1 MRYLVDTEEMKYT
14 RPVLLSN
21 IDEQCKDELASWIED
36 NYRKWKI
43 ARVRK
48 EREWN
53 EVDNLLNERSQTKLV
68 DKDKIGLQK
77 GTSVVQGSTM
87 RTRSSNAYS
96 TGMSNT
102 YRDVESFVAM
112 WMDLWFKNGYDFF
125 SMSVLN
131 TSDENMANII
141 KQYVMYVFD
150 QIDLKAKAE
159 PILRQIAR
167 YGTGVCSIEWVRKI
181 APVYEKVPVYDQMG
195 QLTGFGYNRAIKK
208 LYDNVHI
215 QPLDIYNVVWDPADM
230 DIMTSKLIRK
240 KYLTVDEYLMNPE
253 YPRYTREQLDNM
265 TEIVDVDAYALSSK
279 KRSYAEDS
287 LNSRGYFGERKLRIL
302 EAWGDFYVDG
312 RSCKNYKAEVL
323 CNAPTENEQKKHRLI
338 ALEPNPYG
346 LPHRPI
352 LLIPLGMSP
361 NRVYGDSPLSHV
373 LGHYKNANTLMNQA
387 LDANDMALNRPTI
400 ISQAEIILP
409 DNKQGDQ
416 GTLDM
421 SYTSIVQCHNDP
433 SKSIYRMQD
442 PSLMQVT
449 QATVQLHNTI
459 ISEARD
465 SIALNETNS
474 GGAINPYVKANYAQ
488 QVAQG
493 GMARN
498 NLTALSIERG
508 LIEPLL
514 KMTIELHKY
523 FMTESTDMVNND
535 TGEVQKFDPTILT
548 NRLTYSIQGPSFQ
561 LQQQQQ
567 IVGTEELFE
576 KALSNELTGSL
587 LNVPKVL
594 EYLMLRR
601 GIREPKNFFLPQ
613 AFQMASIP
621 NLIPDFFDRVKQYL
635 TQGKSADAQTS
646 QMMMQQQQPQ
656 QQSAMSSPMGQ
667 TQGTQANGLN
677 GNSGGNQ
684 SGTIQ
689 Q

>member
-1 MRYLVDTEEMKYT
+1 MKYLIDSEEMKYT

-102 YRDVESFVAM
+102 YRDIETFVAM

-125 SMSVLN
+125 SISVLN
-131 TSDENMANII
+131 LTDENIASMI
-141 KQYVMYVFD
+141 KQYMMYVFD
-150 QIDLKAKAE
+150 EIDLKSKAE

-167 YGTGVCSIEWVRKI
+167 YGTGVCSIEWVKKI

-195 QLTGFGYNRAIKK
+195 QLQGSGYNRAIKK

-215 QPLDIYNVVWDPADM
+215 QPLDIYNVVWDPSDM

-253 YPRYTREQLDNM
+253 YPQYTREDLNNM

-373 LGHYKNANTLMNQA
+373 LGHYKDANTLINQA
-387 LDANDMALNRPTI
+387 LDAYDMAINRPTVM
-400 ISQAEIILP
+400 SMSEIILP
-409 DNKQGDQ
+409 QNKQGDES
-416 GTLDM
+416 TVDM
-421 SYTSIVQCHNDP
+421 SFTSIIQCHNDP
-433 SKSIYRMQD
+433 SKALYRMQD
-442 PSLMQVT
+442 PSAIQLS
-449 QATVQLHNTI
+449 QAVVQMYNKLTE
-459 ISEARD
+459 EAKD
-465 SIALNETNS
+465 AIAINETNS

-493 GMARN
+493 GASRN

-508 LIEPLL
+508 LIEPIL
-514 KMTIELHKY
+514 KMTIELHKH
-523 FMTESTDMVNND
+523 FMMESTDMINKE
-535 TGEVQKFDPTILT
+535 TGEVEAFDPTVLT

-567 IVGTEELFE
+567 IIGQEEICE
-576 KALSNELTGSL
+576 KLLSNQLTAPL
-587 LNVPKVL
+587 LNVPKVV
-594 EYLMLRR
+594 EYLLIRR
-601 GIREPKNFFLPQ
+601 GVREPKNFFIPQ

-621 NLIPDFFDRVKQYL
+621 NMIPDFFERVKQYM
-635 TQGKSADAQTS
+635 TQGKGADAQTS
-646 QMMMQQQQPQ
+646 QMMMQPQQTQQPNMPLKQ
-656 QQSAMSSPMGQ
+656 V
-667 TQGTQANGLN
+667 QGTQANGIN
-677 GNSGGNQ
+677 GNTGGNQ
-684 SGTIQ
+684 SGVIQ